1 VSTASKSAL
10 YCPLHLIFGI
20 VNYCFTY
27 RRYDSTN
34 LLRSF
39 HQLLTSSWHL
49 LRSSLPEAST
59 GIESTRWTRLGIH
72 KFEIPDS

>member
-27 RRYDSTN
+27 RQYDSTTF
-34 LLRSF
+34 SVV
-39 HQLLTSSWHL
+39 SISY
-49 LRSSLPEAST
+49 
-59 GIESTRWTRLGIH
+59 
-72 KFEIPDS
+72 